1 MPDNLPF
8 KVVRTNGH
16 EEIVAR
22 TNNLL
27 VGRAAFE
34 TARRLYP
41 NERVDYRD
49 GARIIAHSEP
59 EKRLALDMEPASN
72 CRSKLPRTGA
82 MAAHPPT
89 IHPARTAQAAREA
102 LSQLFRLSRYPL
114 ASSPFD
120 GRLP

>member
-1 MPDNLPF
+1 MSLASLAGGLTCDHECSFFVLLELKQSKGHYAMLDSYLRF
-8 KVVRTNGH
+8 KVVRTKGR

-59 EKRLALDMEPASN
+59 VGPS
-72 CRSKLPRTGA
+72 P
-82 MAAHPPT
+82 
-89 IHPARTAQAAREA
+89 EA
-102 LSQLFRLSRYPL
+102 VS
-114 ASSPFD
+114 D
-120 GRLP
+120 

>member
-1 MPDNLPF
+1 MRHDDDLPF

-16 EEIVAR
+16 DEIVAR

-49 GARIIAHSEP
+49 GARIIARSEP
-59 EKRLALDMEPASN
+59 EKP
-72 CRSKLPRTGA
+72 LPELKGNR
-82 MAAHPPT
+82 
-89 IHPARTAQAAREA
+89 R
-102 LSQLFRLSRYPL
+102 
-114 ASSPFD
+114 
-120 GRLP
+120 

>member
-1 MPDNLPF
+1 MEDSAPCVATTILPF

-59 EKRLALDMEPASN
+59 EK
-72 CRSKLPRTGA
+72 
-82 MAAHPPT
+82 
-89 IHPARTAQAAREA
+89 
-102 LSQLFRLSRYPL
+102 
-114 ASSPFD
+114 SSPEMK
-120 GRLP
+120 GNRR

>member
-1 MPDNLPF
+1 MAASLTGDHVCSLFVLIELKRLRGRRAMPDSLPF

-34 TARRLYP
+34 TACRLYP

-49 GARIIAHSEP
+49 GTRIIAHSEP
-59 EKRLALDMEPASN
+59 EGLRGN
-72 CRSKLPRTGA
+72 RR
-82 MAAHPPT
+82 
-89 IHPARTAQAAREA
+89 
-102 LSQLFRLSRYPL
+102 
-114 ASSPFD
+114 
-120 GRLP
+120 

>member
-1 MPDNLPF
+1 MFSICSEQGGHRAMSGYLQF
-8 KVVRTNGH
+8 KVVRTSGH

-49 GARIIAHSEP
+49 GTRIIARSEP
-59 EKRLALDMEPASN
+59 EKSFGGQAVTVRA
-72 CRSKLPRTGA
+72 PRPG
-82 MAAHPPT
+82 
-89 IHPARTAQAAREA
+89 
-102 LSQLFRLSRYPL
+102 SQ
-114 ASSPFD
+114 
-120 GRLP
+120 

>member
-1 MPDNLPF
+1 MRHDDYLPF

-16 EEIVAR
+16 EEVVAR

-41 NERVDYRD
+41 HERVDYRD

-59 EKRLALDMEPASN
+59 E
-72 CRSKLPRTGA
+72 
-82 MAAHPPT
+82 PPK
-89 IHPARTAQAAREA
+89 
-102 LSQLFRLSRYPL
+102 
-114 ASSPFD
+114 ASSKE
-120 GRLP
+120 RR